1 MCGEYDDYNDR
12 IDSKYPIFPNDL
24 KDELEEIHQL
34 SKEERKLRY
43 MINVLDESIKRGE
56 ILSFK
61 EIQALTDE
69 DDYGIGL

>member
-1 MCGEYDDYNDR
+1 MYGEYDDYNDR

-61 EIQALTDE
+61 EIQALIDE

>member
-1 MCGEYDDYNDR
+1 MYGEYDDYNDR